1 MFKDIFRKTKYV
13 TIKSS
18 PIPKPSPSEAPPQEE
33 PEIVNKKELKEHKE
47 HKELR
52 EHKELPD
59 SLWVKCPRCG
69 EVLYTKNLEENAQVC
84 TTCEHH
90 FRISATSRVALLVDE
105 NSFEEWDADLITID
119 SLEFPGYQEKL
130 LEAQEKS
137 GMAEGVLTG
146 RAKIE
151 GVPFVIAIN
160 EAGFMMGSM
169 GSVVGE
175 KIARAIERAIEL
187 RLPVVIFS
195 TSGGARM
202 QEGILSL
209 YQMSKTSAALGRLA
223 ENHLLYISVLT
234 DPTFGGVTASY
245 ASLGDIMISEPN
257 ALIGFTGPRVIKQ
270 TMMKELPKGA
280 QTAEFNQEHGLI
292 DLIVART
299 QMRPVLARLLRYHQ
313 GGAQN
318 GETVRI

>member
-13 TIKSS
+13 TIKSGQ
-18 PIPKPSPSEAPPQEE
+18 KPERSPSEALPKEE
-33 PEIVNKKELKEHKE
+33 SAVPVK
-47 HKELR
+47 
-52 EHKELPD
+52 KELPD
-59 SLWVKCPRCG
+59 GLWAKCPKCG
-69 EVLYTKNLEENAQVC
+69 EVLFNKDLDENARVC
-84 TTCEHH
+84 TSCEHH
-90 FRISATSRVALLVDE
+90 FRISARARLNLLVDE
-105 NSFEEWDADLITID
+105 NSFEEWDTELKTLD
-119 SLEFPGYQEKL
+119 SLAFPGYDEKL
-130 LEAQEKS
+130 SEAQDKS
-137 GMAEGVLTG
+137 GMQEGVLTG
-146 RAKIE
+146 RASVE
-151 GVPFVIAIN
+151 GIPFVIAIN
-160 EAGFMMGSM
+160 EANFIMGSM

-209 YQMSKTSAALGRLA
+209 YQMAKTSAALAKLA
-223 ENHLLYISVLT
+223 ENHLLYISVFT

-270 TMMKELPKGA
+270 TMGQELPKGA
-280 QTAEFNQEHGLI
+280 QTAEFNQEHGSI
-292 DLIVART
+292 DLIVSRA

-313 GGAQN
+313 EGAQY
-318 GETVRI
+318 GSTI

>member
-13 TIKSS
+13 TIQSAPMQKR
-18 PIPKPSPSEAPPQEE
+18 SPSDVSQQE
-33 PEIVNKKELKEHKE
+33 PMIIRK
-47 HKELR
+47 
-52 EHKELPD
+52 KELPD
-59 SLWVKCPRCG
+59 GLWVKCPKCG
-69 EVLYTKNLEENAQVC
+69 EVLFTKNLEENARVC
-84 TTCEHH
+84 TTCEYH
-90 FRISATSRVALLVDE
+90 FRISARERLGLLVDE
-105 NSFEEWDADLITID
+105 NSFEEWDTEILTLDP
-119 SLEFPGYQEKL
+119 LEFPGYQDKL

-137 GMAEGVLTG
+137 GMMEGVLTG

-151 GVPFVIAIN
+151 GFPVVLAFN
-160 EAGFMMGSM
+160 EANFMMGSM

-175 KIARAIERAIEL
+175 KIVRAIERAIDL

-209 YQMSKTSAALGRLA
+209 YQMAKTSAALVRLA
-223 ENHLLYISVLT
+223 EKHLLYISVLT

-245 ASLGDIMISEPN
+245 ASLGDILIAEPN

-270 TMMKELPKGA
+270 TMRQELPAGA

-292 DLIVART
+292 DLIVGRV
-299 QMRPVLARLLRYHQ
+299 QMRSALARLLLYHQ
-313 GGAQN
+313 EGAQY
-318 GETVRI
+318 GATV

>member
-13 TIKSS
+13 TIQSGQMQKRRPSDPSS
-18 PIPKPSPSEAPPQEE
+18 QEE
-33 PEIVNKKELKEHKE
+33 RANVSK
-47 HKELR
+47 
-52 EHKELPD
+52 KELPD
-59 SLWVKCPRCG
+59 GLWVKCPKCG
-69 EVLYTKNLEENAQVC
+69 EVLFNKDIEENARVC
-84 TTCEHH
+84 TSCDHH
-90 FRISATSRVALLVDE
+90 FRISARARLELLVDE
-105 NSFEEWDADLITID
+105 NSFEEWDAELATLD
-119 SLEFPGYQEKL
+119 SLEFPGYEEKL
-130 LEAQEKS
+130 LEAQGKS
-137 GMAEGVLTG
+137 GAAEGVLTG
-146 RAKIE
+146 RARIE
-151 GVPFVIAIN
+151 GIPFVIAIN
-160 EAGFMMGSM
+160 EADFMMGSM

-175 KIARAIERAIEL
+175 KIARAIEQAIDL

-209 YQMSKTSAALGRLA
+209 YQMAKTSAALGKLA

-270 TMMKELPKGA
+270 TMRQELPAGA

-313 GGAQN
+313 EGAQY
-318 GETVRI
+318 GATV

>member
-13 TIKSS
+13 TIKSGQMQNRGS
-18 PIPKPSPSEAPPQEE
+18 SEVSSQEE
-33 PEIVNKKELKEHKE
+33 PVIASK
-47 HKELR
+47 
-52 EHKELPD
+52 KELPD
-59 SLWVKCPRCG
+59 GLWVKCPKCG
-69 EVLYTKNLEENAQVC
+69 EVLFNKNLEENARVC

-90 FRISATSRVALLVDE
+90 FRISASARLALLVDE
-105 NSFEEWDADLITID
+105 NSFEEWDAGLKTLDV
-119 SLEFPGYQEKL
+119 LEFPGYEEKL
-130 LEAQEKS
+130 REAQEKS
-137 GMAEGVLTG
+137 GMVEGLLTG

-160 EAGFMMGSM
+160 EASFMMGSM

-175 KIARAIERAIEL
+175 KIARAIERAIDL

-209 YQMSKTSAALGRLA
+209 YQMAKTSAALGKLA
-223 ENHLLYISVLT
+223 ENHLLYISVVT

-270 TMMKELPKGA
+270 TMRQELPSGA

-313 GGAQN
+313 EGAQY
-318 GETVRI
+318 GATV